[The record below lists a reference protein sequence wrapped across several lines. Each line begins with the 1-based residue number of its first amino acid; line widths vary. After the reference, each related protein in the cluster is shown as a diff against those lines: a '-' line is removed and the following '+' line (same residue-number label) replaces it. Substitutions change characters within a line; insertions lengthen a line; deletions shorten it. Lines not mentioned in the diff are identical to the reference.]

1 MIIPRSYHWVHLHWN
16 PGSEPFFGAEN
27 IHWASVMDC
36 HKKPRGFVNRRWNC
50 CGSPVFYHCCC
61 LHECCALVD
70 LLEAYFKEFGTFFW
84 PRNLVKLRSFWWWN
98 ILLNASPKRRV
109 SCWKACTSTGREISS
124 YSSFNRPRRI
134 YYGRSEMVWLCLS
147 QFLLISFPE

>member
-1 MIIPRSYHWVHLHWN
+1 MIIPRSYDRVHLHWN
-16 PGSEPFFGAEN
+16 PGSEPSRFLARKISTEP
-27 IHWASVMDC
+27 VMDC
-36 HKKPRGFVNRRWNC
+36 HKNREVLSTEGETAVEALCFTIVVACMNAVPWSIFWN
-50 CGSPVFYHCCC
+50 
-61 LHECCALVD
+61 LK
-70 LLEAYFKEFGTFFW
+70 KEFGTFFW

-134 YYGRSEMVWLCLS
+134 YYGRSQMVWLCLS